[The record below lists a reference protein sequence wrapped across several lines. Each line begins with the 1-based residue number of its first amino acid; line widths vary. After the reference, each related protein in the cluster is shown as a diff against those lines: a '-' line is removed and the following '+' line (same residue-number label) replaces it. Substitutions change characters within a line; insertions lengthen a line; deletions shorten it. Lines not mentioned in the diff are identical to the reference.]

1 MATEPVLK
9 ADSSKVAVAVS
20 TVVVFGT
27 LAIFAYPWLYQLN
40 EHFQWLPL
48 TQETFGIYAG
58 STIHE
63 VAQVVAAGHAIGP
76 DAENAAVI
84 AKMIRVM
91 MLAPFLLLLSGYIS
105 RRAGSGSKSEKSA
118 ITIPWFAV
126 LFIAVAGLNSFNLI
140 PATLVQHL
148 ITIDTWMLAM
158 AMAAL
163 GLTTHISAVRQ
174 AGVKPILL
182 ATLLF
187 VWLIVAGGA
196 INLLVQH
203 LL

>member
-1 MATEPVLK
+1 M
-9 ADSSKVAVAVS
+9 
-20 TVVVFGT
+20 
-27 LAIFAYPWLYQLN
+27 
-40 EHFQWLPL
+40 
-48 TQETFGIYAG
+48 
-58 STIHE
+58 
-63 VAQVVAAGHAIGP
+63 
-76 DAENAAVI
+76 
-84 AKMIRVM
+84 
-91 MLAPFLLLLSGYIS
+91 
-105 RRAGSGSKSEKSA
+105 
-118 ITIPWFAV
+118 

-187 VWLIVAGGA
+187 VWLIIGGGA

-203 LL
+203 LI

>member
-27 LAIFAYPWLYQLN
+27 LAIFVYPWLYQLN
-40 EHFQWLPL
+40 EHFQWLPFS
-48 TQETFGIYAG
+48 QETFGIYAG

-105 RRAGSGSKSEKSA
+105 RGSAGKAEKSA

-126 LFIAVAGLNSFNLI
+126 LFIAVAGLNSFNLL
-140 PATLVQHL
+140 PAALVRHL
-148 ITIDTWMLAM
+148 ITADTWMLAM

-174 AGVKPILL
+174 AGMKPILL

-187 VWLIVAGGA
+187 VWLLVGGGA
-196 INLLVQH
+196 INQLVQH